1 MSDSTARPD
10 FAELAAAKYVLLTT
24 FRKDGT
30 AVGTPVWAAPDGN
43 RLLVWTV
50 ADAYKVRR
58 LRRDPRLTLAICDAR
73 GKPKSAAVPGTGV
86 VLDAD
91 GSAHARAVIAR
102 KYGLLGRLLVGGSTL
117 RRGRT
122 GTVGL
127 ACVLDTDAAAADDD
141 GTAGTTRP

>member
-1 MSDSTARPD
+1 MPDSTPPT
-10 FAELAAAKYVLLTT
+10 FADLAAATFVLLTT
-24 FRKDGT
+24 YRKDGS
-30 AVGTPVWAAPDGN
+30 AVGTPVWAAPEGN

-58 LRRDPRLTLAICDAR
+58 LRRDRRVSLAICDAR
-73 GKPKSAAVPGTGV
+73 GNPKSVAVPGTGE

-91 GSAHARAVIAR
+91 GSAHARSVIAR
-102 KYGLLGRLLVGGSTL
+102 KYGLLGRLIVGASVL

-127 ACVLDTDAAAADDD
+127 ACVLGSADEI
-141 GTAGTTRP
+141 AGR

>member
-1 MSDSTARPD
+1 MSETSSGAPSFGD
-10 FAELAAAKYVLLTT
+10 LAAANYVLLTT
-24 FRKDGT
+24 FRKDGS
-30 AVGTPVWAAPDGN
+30 AVGTPVWAAPDGE

-58 LRRDPRLTLAICDAR
+58 LRRNPQLTLALCDAR
-73 GKPKSAAVPGTGV
+73 GRVRSAAVPGRGV
-86 VLDAD
+86 ILDED

-102 KYGLLGRLLVGGSTL
+102 KYGLLGRLIVGASRV

-127 ACVLDTDAAAADDD
+127 ACTVDPAV
-141 GTAGTTRP
+141 G

>member
-1 MSDSTARPD
+1 MSDSTTPT
-10 FAELAAAKYVLLTT
+10 FADLAAAKYVLLTT
-24 FRKDGT
+24 YRADGRP
-30 AVGTPVWAAPDGN
+30 VGTPVWAAPDGN

-58 LRRDPRLTLAICDAR
+58 LRRDPRLTLALCDAR
-73 GKPKSAAVPGTGV
+73 GNPKSAAVPGTGE

-91 GSAHARAVIAR
+91 GSAHARSVIAR
-102 KYGLLGRLLVGGSTL
+102 TYGLLGRLIVGASVL

-127 ACVLDTDAAAADDD
+127 ACVLDPADD
-141 GTAGTTRP
+141 TAGR

>member
-1 MSDSTARPD
+1 MPESTTPTVAD
-10 FAELAAAKYVLLTT
+10 LAAAKFVLLTT
-24 FRKDGT
+24 YRKDGS
-30 AVGTPVWAAPDGN
+30 AVDTPVWAAPDGN

-58 LRRDPRLTLAICDAR
+58 LRRDPRVSLAICDAR
-73 GKPKSAAVPGTGV
+73 GNAKSAAVPGIGE

-91 GSAHARAVIAR
+91 GSAHARSVIAR
-102 KYGLLGRLLVGGSTL
+102 KYGLLGRIIVGASVV

-127 ACVLDTDAAAADDD
+127 ACVLDPAD
-141 GTAGTTRP
+141 TAGR

>member
-1 MSDSTARPD
+1 MPDSTTPT
-10 FAELAAAKYVLLTT
+10 FADLAAATFVLLTT
-24 FRKDGT
+24 YRKDGS
-30 AVGTPVWAAPDGN
+30 AVGTPVWAAPEGN

-58 LRRDPRLTLAICDAR
+58 LRRDRRVSLAICDAR
-73 GKPKSAAVPGTGV
+73 GNPKSVAVPGTGE

-91 GSAHARAVIAR
+91 GSAHARSVIAR
-102 KYGLLGRLLVGGSTL
+102 KYGLLGRLIVGASVL

-127 ACVLDTDAAAADDD
+127 ACVLDSADEI
-141 GTAGTTRP
+141 AGR